1 MNRKRTHLEPNLEVE
16 SSTGVTSGMQE
27 AEGDAAVD
35 AAAEQ
40 NCDLEALIGQR
51 AREIRLK
58 IGIEQVAGRS
68 GDGGGAASRGGGG
81 GNGGGGD
88 GWSKVWEEAEREGF
102 GREEGDTES
111 EIRVSE
117 RE

>member
-1 MNRKRTHLEPNLEVE
+1 
-16 SSTGVTSGMQE
+16 MQE

-40 NCDLEALIGQR
+40 NGDFEALIGHR

-58 IGIEQVAGRS
+58 IDIEQVAGRS
-68 GDGGGAASRGGGG
+68 GDGVG
-81 GNGGGGD
+81 GNGAGGGD
-88 GWSKVWEEAEREGF
+88 RLPMVQEEAEREGF
-102 GREEGDTES
+102 GREERDTGS
-111 EIRVSE
+111 EIRVSD